1 MGTRFYA
8 LAVTGASRIGT
19 QKTSP
24 GPSMP
29 NGLSNATFSTL
40 RKVPNLS
47 KEQKIRQKV
56 LRHLRHHFHNHQECY
71 HQQQQH
77 HKGNIWRKPV
87 AGLTVC
93 RKLKQRQ
100 FLRPSLDTIRPHQ
113 TKASK
118 NQKMITSAK
127 VAKTLTTLKTVV
139 TMMAASKLKCC
150 ARRTSAFAKRF
161 LAASATPKKA
171 ISSFSLA
178 VISSHARIVLTASR
192 SVQCAERKSSIWS
205 KSSNLKILS
214 FSKYYMKLYDI
225 AVVIGF
231 FKFVICKENN
241 RVQGANR

>member
-113 TKASK
+113 TRASK
-118 NQKMITSAK
+118 NKWTS
-127 VAKTLTTLKTVV
+127 
-139 TMMAASKLKCC
+139 C
-150 ARRTSAFAKRF
+150 ARRTSAFAKRLF
-161 LAASATPKKA
+161 AASATRKKA
-171 ISSFSLA
+171 TSSFSL
-178 VISSHARIVLTASR
+178 VDISSHARIVLTASR